1 MKGSQTRTTLLVLAG
16 AYLLYLAWE
25 MLNTMRKGET
35 EMQPWLSIVFIVF
48 FTLAG
53 LGVFVLAWRAR
64 QQEKEQAAKA
74 LAAAGAERSESEE
87 SLVRQKAELAALR
100 ERLDGLAGEAVNG

>member
-1 MKGSQTRTTLLVLAG
+1 LKGSQTRTTLLVLAG

-64 QQEKEQAAKA
+64 RQEKEQQETEKKD
-74 LAAAGAERSESEE
+74 GS
-87 SLVRQKAELAALR
+87 R
-100 ERLDGLAGEAVNG
+100 EDETHLTKG

>member
-64 QQEKEQAAKA
+64 RQEKEQQEIEKKN
-74 LAAAGAERSESEE
+74 GS
-87 SLVRQKAELAALR
+87 QKDETHLTK
-100 ERLDGLAGEAVNG
+100 G

>member
-53 LGVFVLAWRAR
+53 P
-64 QQEKEQAAKA
+64 
-74 LAAAGAERSESEE
+74 AAGERTEGH
-87 SLVRQKAELAALR
+87 RKQR
-100 ERLDGLAGEAVNG
+100 WFTDG